1 MLCFKE
7 CRGGCKCEIR
17 SEPKR
22 CIRNHIKA
30 SLLNFNMKFNAEE
43 VDDFGSSVI
52 VNQITSPA
60 DLLLFKLEIKNGIR
74 SLLIGTTGTF
84 TGSSRFI

>member
-1 MLCFKE
+1 
-7 CRGGCKCEIR
+7 
-17 SEPKR
+17 
-22 CIRNHIKA
+22 
-30 SLLNFNMKFNAEE
+30 MKFNAEE